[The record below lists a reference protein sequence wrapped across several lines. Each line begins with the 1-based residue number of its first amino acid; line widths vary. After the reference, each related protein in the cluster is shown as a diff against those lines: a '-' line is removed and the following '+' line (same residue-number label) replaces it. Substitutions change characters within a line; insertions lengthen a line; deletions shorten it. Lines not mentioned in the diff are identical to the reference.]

1 MSPLFTSPAAGIQAP
16 SARRVPAGPRLPAPP
31 ATRPPRDPRPR
42 LVPPPPPA
50 PPTWGQRMIP
60 RGIRSAMA
68 DLGLWQE
75 PRPLKPSYHLA
86 QVIEVL
92 ARYGWCQTCDFS
104 PTGRMCIR
112 GAQTFLESAGH
123 VTPVDREKAVNY
135 LQSQLAVQGVNM
147 AFWQW
152 NDLSTNTFQ
161 GVEAMIS
168 AASDM
173 ARKNGE

>member
-1 MSPLFTSPAAGIQAP
+1 MTPTTTGSFPRTTTP
-16 SARRVPAGPRLPAPP
+16 SAPAPAPP
-31 ATRPPRDPRPR
+31 AVIPQALAIWAPD
-42 LVPPPPPA
+42 

-60 RGIRSAMA
+60 KAVRSAMA

-92 ARYGWCQTCDFS
+92 TRYGWCQSFDFS

-112 GAQTFLESAGH
+112 GAQTFLESTGH
-123 VTPVDREKAVNY
+123 VTMIDREKSVYY
-135 LQSQLAVQGVNM
+135 LQSQLARQGVDM
-147 AFWQW
+147 DFWQW
-152 NDLSTNTFQ
+152 NDLSSNTFR
-161 GVEAMIS
+161 GVEAIIS
-168 AASDM
+168 AASDL

>member
-1 MSPLFTSPAAGIQAP
+1 MATQSLPVTAPAA
-16 SARRVPAGPRLPAPP
+16 RRPAPRP
-31 ATRPPRDPRPR
+31 TAPVTPRPPRGPHR
-42 LVPPPPPA
+42 LHVPLPTLAPD
-50 PPTWGQRMIP
+50 PPTWGQRLIP
-60 RGIRSAMA
+60 KGVRSAMA

-92 ARYGWCQTCDFS
+92 TRYGWGQSFDFS

-112 GAQTFLESAGH
+112 GAQTFLESTGH
-123 VTPVDREKAVNY
+123 VTAIDRGKAVNY
-135 LQSQLAVQGVNM
+135 LQTQLARQGVEM
-147 AFWQW
+147 EFWAW
-152 NDLSTNTFQ
+152 NDLSGNTFQ

-168 AASDM
+168 AASGL